1 MIVYRIGQR
10 ERIEDLSGQGAFL
23 YGGRWNNK
31 GHSVLYTTTSV
42 SLAVLE
48 VTVNM
53 LVKQIPKN
61 YSLLTLS
68 IPDEPLLYVDRNTLP
83 SVWRDMPVN
92 PITREMG
99 DAFLTDN
106 MHLGMSVPSAVVPM
120 ENNILLNPAH
130 PSFKKVEIKEIQ
142 PFEFD
147 KRLFK

>member
-10 ERIEDLSGQGAFL
+10 QRIEDLTGQGAFL

-31 GHSVLYTTTSV
+31 GQAMLYTTTGV

-61 YSLLTLS
+61 YSLITLS
-68 IPDEPLLYVDRNTLP
+68 IPDDPLLIVDRNTLP

-99 DAFLTDN
+99 DAFLADN
-106 MHLGMSVPSAVVPM
+106 IHLGMLVPSAVVPM

-130 PSFKKVEIKEIQ
+130 PDFRKVEIKEIQ